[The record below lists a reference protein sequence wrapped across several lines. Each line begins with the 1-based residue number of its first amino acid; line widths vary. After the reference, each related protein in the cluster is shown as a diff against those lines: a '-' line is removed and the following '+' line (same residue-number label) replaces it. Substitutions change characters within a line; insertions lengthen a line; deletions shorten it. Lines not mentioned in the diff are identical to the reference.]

1 MYALSSLIFLSGTV
15 MFTTGTGILQ
25 KHRNR
30 WQANCIQFIQ
40 IVANY
45 IFRLLSKYMR
55 QQMIGISMLVLQTTF
70 KSQQKGEAPKETIKG
85 WTWVY
90 TQGPGT

>member
-25 KHRNR
+25 KHRNH

-45 IFRLLSKYMR
+45 IFRLLLKYMR
-55 QQMIGISMLVLQTTF
+55 QQVVGISMFSASNNFLKPTE
-70 KSQQKGEAPKETIKG
+70 G
-85 WTWVY
+85 
-90 TQGPGT
+90 